1 MIIFLD
7 IDGVLTTQGTLFKY
21 GDADCVFYLNKLT
34 NELDAKLVISSTW
47 RFDPNHVKHLQDWGV
62 TADIIGKTPHIVRE
76 INGIQTAA
84 SREQEIL
91 SWMAANPEIMENEDY
106 MIIDDEGGLKII
118 PEKLLQ
124 TETDFGLTEA
134 KYKEGIERFGKKE

>member
-7 IDGVLTTQGTLFKY
+7 VDGVLTTEGTLYKY

-34 NELDAKLVISSTW
+34 NDLDAKLVISSTW

-62 TADIIGKTPHIVRE
+62 TADIVGKTPHIVRE
-76 INGIQTAA
+76 INGVQTAA

-91 SWMAANPEIMENEDY
+91 SWMGANPEIMEGEDY
-106 MIIDDEGGLKII
+106 IIIDDEGGFNII
-118 PEKLLQ
+118 GDRLLQ
-124 TETDFGLTEA
+124 TDTAVGMTES
-134 KYKEGIERFGKKE
+134 KYKEGIQRFGQT